1 MTRAGMEFGRRALLR
16 SAAAASAIL
25 FVRPAAYADD
35 PETELVA
42 MLFERRPVES
52 DKLHLDLPRHFANGY
67 TVPMALSVDSAM
79 TEADHPRAVHI
90 FAPRNPF
97 LRVAT
102 FHFTPSSGKAVLSTR
117 IRLAKPQNVI
127 AVAEMSD
134 GRVLMTKSWVEVE
147 IDGCA

>member
-1 MTRAGMEFGRRALLR
+1 MIGATQFGRRAILRASAAVSAALLMR
-16 SAAAASAIL
+16 SAAFAEDL
-25 FVRPAAYADD
+25 
-35 PETELVA
+35 ETELVA
-42 MLFERRPVES
+42 SLFSGKPVQS
-52 DKLHLDLPRHFANGY
+52 DRLHLDMPRHFANGY
-67 TVPMALSVDSAM
+67 TVPMALSVDSPM

-127 AVAEMSD
+127 AIAEMSD
-134 GRVLMTKSWVEVE
+134 GQNLMTKSWVEVE

>member
-1 MTRAGMEFGRRALLR
+1 MIGATQFGRRAILRASAVVSAALLMR
-16 SAAAASAIL
+16 SAAFAEDS
-25 FVRPAAYADD
+25 
-35 PETELVA
+35 ETELVA
-42 MLFERRPVES
+42 SLFSGKPVES
-52 DKLHLDLPRHFANGY
+52 DRLHLDMPRHFANGY
-67 TVPMALSVDSAM
+67 TVPLALSVDSPM

-127 AVAEMSD
+127 AIAEMSD
-134 GRVLMTKSWVEVE
+134 GQNLMTKSWVEVE

>member
-1 MTRAGMEFGRRALLR
+1 VIRAGMAFGRRAILR
-16 SAAAASAIL
+16 GAAAASAVL
-25 FVRPAAYADD
+25 LMRSVAHADD

-42 MLFERRPVES
+42 GLFDRKPVQS
-52 DKLHLDLPRHFANGY
+52 DKLRLDLPRHFANGY
-67 TVPMALSVDSAM
+67 TVPLALSVDSAM

-117 IRLAKPQNVI
+117 IRLAKPQDVI

-134 GRVLMTKSWVEVE
+134 GQVLMTKSWVEVE

>member
-16 SAAAASAIL
+16 GAAAASAIL
-25 FVRPAAYADD
+25 LMRPAAYAGD

-67 TVPMALSVDSAM
+67 TVPLALSVDSAM

-90 FAPRNPF
+90 FAPGNPF
-97 LRVAT
+97 LRVAI
-102 FHFTPSSGKAVLSTR
+102 FHFTPSSGKAMLSTR

>member
-1 MTRAGMEFGRRALLR
+1 MTAPTQFGRRAVLRASAAVSAALLMR
-16 SAAAASAIL
+16 SAALAADS
-25 FVRPAAYADD
+25 
-35 PETELVA
+35 ETELVA
-42 MLFERRPVES
+42 SLFSGRPVQS
-52 DKLHLDLPRHFANGY
+52 DRLHLDMPRHFANGY
-67 TVPMALSVDSAM
+67 TVPLALSVDSPM

-134 GRVLMTKSWVEVE
+134 GRNLMTKSWVEVE

>member
-1 MTRAGMEFGRRALLR
+1 MIGATEFARRAVLR
-16 SAAAASAIL
+16 ALAVI
-25 FVRPAAYADD
+25 PAALLMRPTAFAEDS
-35 PETELVA
+35 ETELVA
-42 MLFERRPVES
+42 GLFSGRPVQS
-52 DKLHLDLPRHFANGY
+52 DRLHLDMPRHFANGY
-67 TVPMALSVDSAM
+67 TVPLALSVDSPM

-127 AVAEMSD
+127 AIAEMSD
-134 GRVLMTKSWVEVE
+134 GQNLMTKSWVEVE

>member
-1 MTRAGMEFGRRALLR
+1 MTRAGMEFGRRALLH

-25 FVRPAAYADD
+25 LVRPAAYADD

-42 MLFERRPVES
+42 MLFGRRPAAS
-52 DKLHLDLPRHFANGY
+52 DQLHLDLPRHFANGY
-67 TVPMALSVDSAM
+67 TVPLALGVDSAM

-90 FAPRNPF
+90 FAPGNPF

-134 GRVLMTKSWVEVE
+134 GQVLMTKSWVEVE

>member
-1 MTRAGMEFGRRALLR
+1 M
-16 SAAAASAIL
+16 
-25 FVRPAAYADD
+25 RPAAYADD

-42 MLFERRPVES
+42 MLFGSRPIQS
-52 DKLHLDLPRHFANGY
+52 DQLHLDLPRHFANGY
-67 TVPMALSVDSAM
+67 TVPLALSVDSAM
-79 TEADHPRAVHI
+79 TEADHPRAVHV
-90 FAPRNPF
+90 FAPGNPF

-102 FHFTPSSGKAVLSTR
+102 YHFTPSSGKAMLSTR

-127 AVAEMSD
+127 VVAEMSD

>member
-16 SAAAASAIL
+16 GAAAASAVL
-25 FVRPAAYADD
+25 LVRPVVYAGD

-42 MLFERRPVES
+42 LLFDRRPIEL
-52 DKLHLDLPRHFANGY
+52 DKLHLDMPRHFVNGY
-67 TVPMALSVDSAM
+67 TVPLALSVDSAM

-102 FHFTPSSGKAVLSTR
+102 FHFTPSSGKAALSTR
-117 IRLAKPQNVI
+117 IRLAEPQNVI

-134 GRVLMTKSWVEVE
+134 GQVLMTKSWVEVE

>member
-1 MTRAGMEFGRRALLR
+1 MIGATQFGRRAILRASAAVSAALLMR
-16 SAAAASAIL
+16 SAAFAEDS
-25 FVRPAAYADD
+25 
-35 PETELVA
+35 ETELVA
-42 MLFERRPVES
+42 SLFSGKPVQS
-52 DKLHLDLPRHFANGY
+52 DRLHLDMPRYFANGY
-67 TVPMALSVDSAM
+67 TVPMALSVDSPM

-127 AVAEMSD
+127 AIAEMSD
-134 GRVLMTKSWVEVE
+134 GQNLMTKSWVEVE